1 MEPGG
6 KKDTLEFFF
15 RCMWKILS
23 GYPSMTGLAKLL
35 STPYPTVRDWLY
47 RRRLPGLPVA
57 AIEYFVA
64 AQDSEERIRAAL
76 EMLKNKPAPA
86 PRILASA
93 LQGLTVQ
100 ERRNAMADLMQVKEP
115 PDKTFLFRHS
125 DGSPPLIWVQPD
137 NRSLADIAKDMS
149 AGQIRE
155 DFRNILHSRGGYG
168 TCFAA
173 RVVAHVILAY
183 LYNLS
188 AANLLDTRLGNSL
201 INSIPCERH
210 QLTSK
215 EIHEWIFRCFP

>member
-1 MEPGG
+1 M
-6 KKDTLEFFF
+6 TASQNCF
-15 RCMWKILS
+15 RHPTP
-23 GYPSMTGLAKLL
+23 PSRLAVPA
-35 STPYPTVRDWLY
+35 SASR
-47 RRRLPGLPVA
+47 LPVA

-125 DGSPPLIWVQPD
+125 VGRPPLIWVQPD

-173 RVVAHVILAY
+173 RVVAHVIL
-183 LYNLS
+183 LS
-188 AANLLDTRLGNSL
+188 LQ
-201 INSIPCERH
+201 P
-210 QLTSK
+210 
-215 EIHEWIFRCFP
+215 FRSQSAGHTIG